1 MLSLPQNSMS
11 LAHTAAGHS
20 STSHLKKKTHQ
31 GQNLSNP
38 IYKWRKFNS
47 IERQLDRS
55 AGKEARELFEAL
67 DRKLSRAESEAAG
80 GLLNQKPSVDA
91 TLSNSR
97 SRIVLDSE
105 GNLEN
110 LLNKRDD
117 GPYIKQIL
125 QLRAEN
131 KDLKEKVQ
139 YYRKSRLA

>member
-1 MLSLPQNSMS
+1 MS
-11 LAHTAAGHS
+11 DLDLTQLAKAS
-20 STSHLKKKTHQ
+20 K
-31 GQNLSNP
+31 
-38 IYKWRKFNS
+38 
-47 IERQLDRS
+47 
-55 AGKEARELFEAL
+55 LFEAL
-67 DRKLSRAESEAAG
+67 DRKLSKAESEAAG